1 MLDLAVIGAGPAGLC
16 AAIYASRAGLNFT
29 LLEQDGYGSGQI
41 SSSHLVENYPGV
53 PQISGFELGERFR
66 SQAMDLG
73 AEITYGLVTGI
84 AQITGG
90 YSVQVE
96 DDAPVEARAVI
107 AATGATP
114 RPLGI
119 PGEEEHVGRG
129 VSYCAT
135 CDGSFYKDRN
145 VLVVGGGDTAVEDS
159 IYLSSLCSSVTLILR
174 RDQFRAAKRRV
185 DALMALPNVKVRF
198 KVKPLEIL
206 DKAVRASTEQGEEIL
221 PADGIFIAAGTQPVT
236 GYLKQLPLEFSDGYV
251 QADETCRTC
260 LPGFYAAG
268 DIRRKQLRQVTTAV
282 ADGANAVYSAL
293 DYLHG

>member
-29 LLEQDGYGSGQI
+29 LLEQDGYGGGQI

-66 SQAMDLG
+66 GQAMDLG

-84 AQITGG
+84 AQIPGG
-90 YSVQVE
+90 YSIQVE

-145 VLVVGGGDTAVEDS
+145 VLVVGGGDTAVEDA

>member
-29 LLEQDGYGSGQI
+29 LLEQDGYGGGQI

-66 SQAMDLG
+66 GQAMDLG

-84 AQITGG
+84 TQIPGG
-90 YSVQVE
+90 YSIQVE

-145 VLVVGGGDTAVEDS
+145 VLVVGGGDTAVEDA

-174 RDQFRAAKRRV
+174 RDQFRATKRRV

-206 DKAVRASTEQGEEIL
+206 DKAVRASTEQGEELL